1 MRGRIGTGHSR
12 IRNMNLDISDPVKQL
27 HKALSELESLARST
41 AEKAGDG
48 GADLV
53 EQLKGTLEAAR
64 ARIKEAEQSL
74 QREAKQGAETANQYV
89 HEHTWMSIGIAAA
102 VAFLLGAMTARRD

>member
-1 MRGRIGTGHSR
+1 MSIENSEP
-12 IRNMNLDISDPVKQL
+12 IRQL
-27 HKALSELESLARST
+27 HKVLAELEGLARST

-53 EQLKGTLEAAR
+53 EQLKDALSAAR
-64 ARIKEAEQSL
+64 SRLKEAERTL
-74 QREAKQGAETANQYV
+74 QKEAAEGAKSADQYV

-102 VAFLLGAMTARRD
+102 VAFLLGALTARRD